1 MVEASTRAFY
11 GVMMSPEKRSEIAK
25 SYDAVVGE
33 LRAYAKLVYRD
44 GVSDLTDEVL
54 IEQFASWREQV
65 MDFWA
70 WASPGECA
78 TFGGEEEIRLAVEA
92 NWSGREVAEI
102 MEVLTAPIALSF
114 FQDAE
119 LNLLERVLECEN
131 ESQALQEHVTNFYW
145 LDNGYYGSRRR
156 TEIEAKKMLDSLL
169 EDHGSLQ
176 EAIDS
181 IRNYE
186 QALFSRRAA
195 LKEKYKIDDDLM
207 KKSLALGDAV
217 SWQDAR
223 KAEQFVYTDVLM
235 EFLKE
240 FARRFNHEIEDLYW
254 LRTNEVLEN
263 IKDPKAIK
271 SLVDKRRPLCAM
283 VASRDGVE
291 LWDGKRGQEFVRQ
304 FWDSNEEHGDMQG
317 IVASFGKQSERVV
330 TGLVRVVLD
339 PHVID
344 HFIDGEVLV
353 APMTSPDYMPLMRRA
368 SAIITDEGGLTA
380 HAAVVS
386 RELGIPCIVGAKTAS
401 KQLTTGDR
409 VILDLDNGQIRID
422 S

>member
-1 MVEASTRAFY
+1 MEQNIFLDQKIWRWGPVKGWVITADFPCTGILVRMPKYTGYEWAAGTLLMNQGEMIWTQNWLPMVEASTRAFY

-195 LKEKYKIDDDLM
+195 LKEKYKIDDVI
-207 KKSLALGDAV
+207 KEGD
-217 SWQDAR
+217 
-223 KAEQFVYTDVLM
+223 T
-235 EFLKE
+235 EF
-240 FARRFNHEIEDLYW
+240 
-254 LRTNEVLEN
+254 
-263 IKDPKAIK
+263 
-271 SLVDKRRPLCAM
+271 
-283 VASRDGVE
+283 
-291 LWDGKRGQEFVRQ
+291 Q
-304 FWDSNEEHGDMQG
+304 
-317 IVASFGKQSERVV
+317 
-330 TGLVRVVLD
+330 
-339 PHVID
+339 
-344 HFIDGEVLV
+344 
-353 APMTSPDYMPLMRRA
+353 
-368 SAIITDEGGLTA
+368 
-380 HAAVVS
+380 
-386 RELGIPCIVGAKTAS
+386 
-401 KQLTTGDR
+401 KQL
-409 VILDLDNGQIRID
+409 LLMNC
-422 S
+422 SA